1 LIFFTSFCLF
11 IFIFFFF
18 CQAFFFIYLSIF
30 FFTTIFVFPQ
40 TKSASKSAAFSLDAV
55 CGADQSC
62 KSRAQRL
69 CA

>member
-1 LIFFTSFCLF
+1 MLTPAIRA
-11 IFIFFFF
+11 I
-18 CQAFFFIYLSIF
+18 
-30 FFTTIFVFPQ
+30 VFPQ